1 MTIKTL
7 LNALETVKKNRNIT
21 ETTYANYTRYALY
34 IYRIAT
40 GIDKQHSKTV
50 QQIKQIDYLQNEDTL
65 NKMIEAV
72 EKKTCLRA
80 YLNTMFVLLE
90 VIDPDS
96 PLLLKIKA
104 EITKVN
110 QSEFKKSKYQLKSD
124 KEEENW
130 LSWGEVKKFYREL
143 TAQYAITKKKKS
155 LDTTDLEFI
164 QKYTIL
170 SCYMLI
176 PPRRLMDFA
185 RLYFVDDAQDLFPSD
200 SKFKLSD
207 LITVDEVLK
216 QNNYVYKDADKK
228 FHFVFNQYKTSKLYG
243 SQKFEMPYKLGR
255 IFTYWFKVNRERLN
269 LFYHQNTFPIH
280 APAVLL
286 NTSGQP
292 MSAIH
297 IGKSVSSLFKKRFEK
312 NISASMLRHIYISHF
327 LKDSRTLHDRQKI
340 AKKMGHS
347 PAIAEEVYRKLDG
360 NDEKKNKIN
369 RELEADM

>member
-1 MTIKTL
+1 MPIKTL
-7 LNALETVKKNRNIT
+7 LNALETIKINRNIT
-21 ETTYANYTRYALY
+21 ETTYSNYTRYALY

-40 GIDKQHSKTV
+40 GIDKHNSKTV
-50 QQIKQIDYLQNEDTL
+50 QQIKQIKYLQSEDTL
-65 NKMIEAV
+65 NKLIEAV
-72 EKKTCLRA
+72 EKKTSLRA

-104 EITKVN
+104 EITKIN

-130 LSWGEVKKFYREL
+130 LSWGEVKKFYRDL
-143 TAQYAITKKKKS
+143 TAQYAVIKKKKS
-155 LDTTDLEFI
+155 IDTTDLEFI

-185 RLYFVDDAQDLFPSD
+185 RLYFVDDAHDLFPKD
-200 SKFKLSD
+200 SGLKLSD

-216 QNNYVYKDADKK
+216 QNNYVYKNTDKK
-228 FHFVFNQYKTSKLYG
+228 FSFVFNQYKTSKLYG
-243 SQKFEMPYKLGR
+243 SQKFDMPFKLGR

-280 APAVLL
+280 APAVFL
-286 NTSGQP
+286 NSSGHP
-292 MSAIH
+292 MSAVH
-297 IGKSVSSLFKKRFEK
+297 IGKSLSSLFKKKFDK
-312 NISASMLRHIYISHF
+312 NISASMLRHIYVSHF
-327 LKDSRTLHDRQKI
+327 LKDSRTLHDRQNV

-360 NDEKKNKIN
+360 VDEKKSKLK
-369 RELEADM
+369 RELEANV